1 MPYGKD
7 EKVIMF
13 ATNDKDHADLKIR
26 LYYNGLGQGD
36 FFRLVIAS
44 VLENDENML
53 ELIEKFKEQKNV
65 SKAKRA
71 IVTKARTRAKN
82 IKSQF
87 KLDEDDIENIF
98 DILEKEYPEL

>member
-13 ATNDKDHADLKIR
+13 ATNDKDHADLRIR
-26 LYYNGLGQGD
+26 LYYNGLGQGELD
-36 FFRLVIAS
+36 
-44 VLENDENML
+44 DENML
-53 ELIEKFKEQKNV
+53 ELIDKFKEQKSI
-65 SKAKRA
+65 SKTKRA
-71 IVTKARTRAKN
+71 VVTKARNRAKN
-82 IKSQF
+82 IKKQF